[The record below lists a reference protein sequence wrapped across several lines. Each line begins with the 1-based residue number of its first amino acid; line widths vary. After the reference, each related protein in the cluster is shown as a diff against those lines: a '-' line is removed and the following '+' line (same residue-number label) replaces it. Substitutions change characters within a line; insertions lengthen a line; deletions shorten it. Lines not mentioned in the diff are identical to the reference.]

1 MYSPK
6 IPEHLI
12 PVLYRLARRR
22 GEPMTALVAEAVAEY
37 LGRQAAP
44 DAEAAPPASPTAPTL
59 DPPPEAQTQ
68 RQRPRRLAPRL
79 RRRPARPARP

>member
-22 GEPMTALVAEAVAEY
+22 GEPMTALVAEAVAQY
-37 LGRQAAP
+37 LGRQAEP
-44 DAEAAPPASPTAPTL
+44 DAEPAAPTL
-59 DPPPEAQTQ
+59 DATPAAQPQ
-68 RQRPRRLAPRL
+68 RPRPRRLGPRL
-79 RRRPARPARP
+79 RRRPARP